1 MILSSRTSSNL
12 FIAKVLP
19 TLDGYLNDAGSI
31 SLTRLQCILDEM
43 AEWEIGVFEKEHSD
57 LNWYKGKQER
67 YSQPSNANTNGLIL
81 TGSQRDIFRL
91 VRDWVSDTT
100 STSTSKSPLSMPN
113 TFPAKDRAFISTL
126 AKDLNLSLAWDG
138 YDDQGNNLVS
148 FSPFVDDDNSDEGDE
163 GEDLEAQAAVFRVLR
178 KYEKA
183 PVRDADLEGDFD
195 TRAGNAL
202 SRKMDEWKSDY
213 YSEKLAIEYD
223 DPEEMGKLV
232 YRYVEGLQWVM
243 YYYFTGVKSWG
254 WFYDYHYAP
263 RIGDLGSRATWGA
276 RTVAGAKVEGDV
288 TGTGVF
294 EGGGTRGI
302 SRLEFVFEI
311 GQHEHR

>member
-1 MILSSRTSSNL
+1 M
-12 FIAKVLP
+12 
-19 TLDGYLNDAGSI
+19 
-31 SLTRLQCILDEM
+31 
-43 AEWEIGVFEKEHSD
+43 FEKEHADS
-57 LNWYKGKQER
+57 NWYKGKQEK
-67 YSQPSNANTNGLIL
+67 YSQPSNTNANGLVL
-81 TGSQRDIFRL
+81 TGSQREIFRV
-91 VRDWVSDTT
+91 VRDWVSD
-100 STSTSKSPLSMPN
+100 SSSSSAKSPLSMPN

-148 FSPFVDDDNSDEGDE
+148 FSPFADDDDSDNDEDE

-183 PVRDADLEGDFD
+183 PVHDADLEGDFD
-195 TRAGNAL
+195 TRAGNQL
-202 SRKMDEWKSDY
+202 SRQMDEWKREY

-223 DPEEMGKLV
+223 DPEEMGKLI

-276 RTVAGAKVEGDV
+276 RKSTGVKDNSDV

-294 EGGGTRGI
+294 EGGGARGI
-302 SRLEFVFEI
+302 SHLEFVFEI
-311 GQHEHR
+311 GQPFRPYEQLMGVLPLASREHIPKAYHVSLFLRVPSIHHVLISTPSFRT